1 MKKVLLFLFTIIIN
15 SPNLFSQTN
24 LSTSNINS
32 NNAIVNWENGGC
44 SAGSYIL
51 RYRENGAAWNQNSP
65 ITVTNTGGSQNY
77 TLNNLTSNTTYNW
90 RIKCGSGGTWE
101 YGPDFTTTGAC
112 SSSLSQTISPFDP
125 NPQTGYMQNSICS
138 LSLENTGT
146 CDLNIRPQFIISNNN
161 SPIVQGDIII
171 EWYNPVF
178 SFWANIPYDV
188 DNNGNVYGYWSPKV
202 TVHTTQLD
210 MNFQVV
216 VLLQYQ

>member
-24 LSTSNINS
+24 LSTSNITS
-32 NNAIVNWENGGC
+32 NNAIVNWDNGGC

-101 YGPDFTTTGAC
+101 YGPDFTTTGGN
-112 SSSLSQTISPFDP
+112 SSSLSWKSNNLCFDP
-125 NPQTGYMQNSICS
+125 NPQTGYMQNS
-138 LSLENTGT
+138 TM
-146 CDLNIRPQFIISNNN
+146 F
-161 SPIVQGDIII
+161 PI
-171 EWYNPVF
+171 F
-178 SFWANIPYDV
+178 RK
-188 DNNGNVYGYWSPKV
+188 YWN
-202 TVHTTQLD
+202 
-210 MNFQVV
+210 M
-216 VLLQYQ
+216 